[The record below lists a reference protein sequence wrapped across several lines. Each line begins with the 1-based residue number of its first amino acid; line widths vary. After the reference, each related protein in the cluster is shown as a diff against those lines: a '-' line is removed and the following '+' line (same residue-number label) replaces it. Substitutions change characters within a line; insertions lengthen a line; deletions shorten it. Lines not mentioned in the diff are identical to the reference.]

1 MEGGKGSNFRGG
13 RSISWNGD
21 RTQELRRLDPAT
33 TRPWPLACENYRKLN
48 YPKWPVTREARAIR
62 LSRISPICRYTV
74 INFAYRRLARKGEQ
88 PISIAHCWRRGVGPP
103 RFSFLATARFD
114 PLTNGRIRS
123 FFRVLSNSPVGGE
136 ILAILFFSFLF
147 FFENRSRKGGLERV
161 ESRIVFRKGRVET
174 RRERVEKSR
183 TLEGTESR
191 LGTIA
196 GRRVTLE
203 AERGRFIRGTGQ
215 TFDERSRF
223 HCNPTRSGGNRR
235 YVSPIF
241 SSPLMES
248 RF

>member
-1 MEGGKGSNFRGG
+1 MAGNRRGEGDSTLSNLADLSVHRHQFCVPSTRAQG
-13 RSISWNGD
+13 RAVQN
-21 RTQELRRLDPAT
+21 A
-33 TRPWPLACENYRKLN
+33 
-48 YPKWPVTREARAIR
+48 
-62 LSRISPICRYTV
+62 
-74 INFAYRRLARKGEQ
+74 

-103 RFSFLATARFD
+103 RFSFLATSRFD
-114 PLTNGRIRS
+114 PLTNGRIR
-123 FFRVLSNSPVGGE
+123 FLSSPFEFSRRGRNSRD
-136 ILAILFFSFLF
+136 SFLF
-147 FFENRSRKGGLERV
+147 SSFL
-161 ESRIVFRKGRVET
+161 RIVRGKEDWNDSSRGSCSGRVET

-191 LGTIA
+191 VGTIA

-215 TFDERSRF
+215 TFNQRSRF
-223 HCNPTRSGGNRR
+223 HCNPTRWGE

>member
-1 MEGGKGSNFRGG
+1 MAGNRRGEGDSTLSNLADLSVHRHQFCVPSTRAQG
-13 RSISWNGD
+13 RAAQN
-21 RTQELRRLDPAT
+21 A
-33 TRPWPLACENYRKLN
+33 
-48 YPKWPVTREARAIR
+48 
-62 LSRISPICRYTV
+62 
-74 INFAYRRLARKGEQ
+74 
-88 PISIAHCWRRGVGPP
+88 PISIAHRWRRGVGPP

-114 PLTNGRIRS
+114 PLTNGRIR
-123 FFRVLSNSPVGGE
+123 FLSSSPVGGE

-174 RRERVEKSR
+174 RRKRVEKSR

-191 LGTIA
+191 VGTIA

-215 TFDERSRF
+215 TFNQRSRF
-223 HCNPTRSGGNRR
+223 HCNPTRWGE